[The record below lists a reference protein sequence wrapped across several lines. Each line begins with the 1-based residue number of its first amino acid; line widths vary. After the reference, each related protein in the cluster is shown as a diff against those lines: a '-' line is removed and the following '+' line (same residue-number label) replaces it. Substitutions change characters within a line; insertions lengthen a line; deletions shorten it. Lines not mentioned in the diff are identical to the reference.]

1 MSQLPPVL
9 KSVPA
14 MHEID
19 HRIHGDDMQYV
30 EIGLDPGEAIVA
42 ELGKHLHI
50 DAQLIEQVIGSSAS
64 VALRNTLMCLGG
76 VVMLVAGLLSLMAAA
91 VAAMA
96 WWQRRPA
103 AAAALAETGLASMV
117 GAAVAPL
124 RRGTAV
130 AVESPAQHRVG
141 SES

>member
-1 MSQLPPVL
+1 
-9 KSVPA
+9 
-14 MHEID
+14 
-19 HRIHGDDMQYV
+19 
-30 EIGLDPGEAIVA
+30 
-42 ELGKHLHI
+42 
-50 DAQLIEQVIGSSAS
+50 
-64 VALRNTLMCLGG
+64 
-76 VVMLVAGLLSLMAAA
+76 MLVAGLLSLMAAA

-124 RRGTAV
+124 RRGAAV
-130 AVESPAQHRVG
+130 AVESPAQPRVG